1 MFLPHNVAEMTTT
14 LQRVANWHNPG
25 ATLWARTDGEPYR
38 LNLKPDLVMDFAKE
52 YRILRAHME
61 RGLEERVILK
71 EDTAHIDRYCV
82 YRIAVVNDAIAR
94 HQEAAPKVAP
104 ASQARPGAESSSTA
118 GGVSSGRV
126 STGKV
131 FLLQC
136 MRKKLQRMLED
147 ARARAAGR
155 RKAGSPGS
163 DKD

>member
-1 MFLPHNVAEMTTT
+1 M
-14 LQRVANWHNPG
+14 
-25 ATLWARTDGEPYR
+25 
-38 LNLKPDLVMDFAKE
+38 
-52 YRILRAHME
+52 
-61 RGLEERVILK
+61 
-71 EDTAHIDRYCV
+71 
-82 YRIAVVNDAIAR
+82 
-94 HQEAAPKVAP
+94 AP
-104 ASQARPGAESSSTA
+104 ASQARPGDESSSTA
-118 GGVSSGRV
+118 GGVPSGRV